1 MRLIGDKP
9 MSGAERQRR
18 HRAKMVA
25 RRALVTRSGIDLPD
39 IDPALR
45 QFVMTSSELSERF
58 GGLPVLSEAEYAAF
72 QAIPGALDPVD
83 EDEDGD
89 ESDSRLAAGG
99 PNPGR

>member
-1 MRLIGDKP
+1 
-9 MSGAERQRR
+9 
-18 HRAKMVA
+18 MVA

-72 QAIPGALDPVD
+72 LAVPGALDPVD